1 MYYLALFWPEGGQ
14 TILIQ
19 AFRALTPPVHKGI
32 IRPMNRLFS
41 LRFTPCGAVILAL
54 VLLAFSALPG
64 ALAQEDIFTATVKGG
79 TLRLRELPGD
89 NGRVLG
95 RYPTGTLITV
105 LADGEEYC
113 RVRTPDGREGYMM
126 KAFLT
131 FENGLPP
138 TDPAAEAALL
148 TPHSWVETTRQ
159 AALDRGIDP
168 AKPMLALTFD
178 DGPSPATEAIL
189 DQLKA
194 HGALATFFVLGTNIA
209 GNEEILKRAAREG
222 HQLASHSWSHP
233 NLNDISSSAV
243 RSQMTRTMDKIE
255 ELTGQKVIM
264 MRPPFGATNRLSRQV
279 IAELGLPVIL
289 WGVDTLDWK
298 TRNASKI
305 SQAILK
311 GAGNGVIILCHDTLK
326 STGWALETA
335 LPELINRGYQ
345 LVTVAEMMS
354 FREEELKP
362 GWEYSHLDPE
372 KIISLVP

>member
-1 MYYLALFWPEGGQ
+1 
-14 TILIQ
+14 
-19 AFRALTPPVHKGI
+19 
-32 IRPMNRLFS
+32 MNRLFS

-189 DQLKA
+189 DQFERFAPGTRERVVGRSTSSTAEMESYNPNYVGGDVATGANDPLQVLFRPRMTLHPYDTGIPGTYLCSSATPPGAGIHGMCGA
-194 HGALATFFVLGTNIA
+194 HA
-209 GNEEILKRAAREG
+209 AARALK
-222 HQLASHSWSHP
+222 HL
-233 NLNDISSSAV
+233 
-243 RSQMTRTMDKIE
+243 RS
-255 ELTGQKVIM
+255 
-264 MRPPFGATNRLSRQV
+264 
-279 IAELGLPVIL
+279 
-289 WGVDTLDWK
+289 
-298 TRNASKI
+298 
-305 SQAILK
+305 
-311 GAGNGVIILCHDTLK
+311 
-326 STGWALETA
+326 
-335 LPELINRGYQ
+335 
-345 LVTVAEMMS
+345 
-354 FREEELKP
+354 
-362 GWEYSHLDPE
+362 
-372 KIISLVP
+372 